1 MKKTFVLKKKDESVK
16 VISDGN
22 GGGVGKRQ
30 LSKALDWSARPV
42 MRYRLSSPHILIL
55 SQPKKS
61 KSDNMERESRTRE
74 K

>member
-1 MKKTFVLKKKDESVK
+1 MKKTFVLKKEDESVK
-16 VISDGN
+16 VINDD

-30 LSKALDWSARPV
+30 LSKALDLSARPV

-61 KSDNMERESRTRE
+61 KSDKMKRETRTME